1 MIEAWRSATADLPGV
16 RAVLDAHEEEPALRT
31 AQVKELAYLASAAGV
46 RVAVL
51 TDPRAASIGRQ
62 IRSDA
67 RLLQRLAA

>member
-46 RVAVL
+46 AEL
-51 TDPRAASIGRQ
+51 TDPAAASIGRE